1 LAVLASNNGRPVGR
15 MILRV
20 ADADGTLVA
29 ERRAGNMVL
38 RGGASIIAALF
49 TGAAGAKPVDT
60 IGVGFATN
68 PGDAELILLTPPPA
82 DKKIPPA
89 ALFTPL
95 TADSF
100 SVASDLAGSVQVS
113 VAARF
118 KPTVDL
124 DGVTEAGL
132 LAGGTLYNQVIFEPV
147 TLKTGQ
153 DVTLFWQID
162 FPFGH

>member
-1 LAVLASNNGRPVGR
+1 MGR

-20 ADADGTLVA
+20 AAADGTLVA

-38 RGGASIIAALF
+38 RGGATIIAALF
-49 TGAAGAKPVDT
+49 TGAAGAKPIDT
-60 IGVGFATN
+60 IGIGFAKD
-68 PGDAELILLTPPPA
+68 PGDAELILLTPDPA
-82 DKKIPPA
+82 KKIPAA
-89 ALFTPL
+89 ALLTPL

-100 SVASDLAGSVQVS
+100 TVVADQAGSVQVS

-118 KPTVDL
+118 KPTVDI
-124 DGVTEAGL
+124 DDVTEAGL
-132 LAGGTLYNQVIFEPV
+132 LAGDTLYNQVIFEPV
-147 TLKTGQ
+147 ALKTGQ